1 MQTVVDE
8 DQSRVAWPSCPSSGW
23 VAGVDRLSAHPNGSP
38 LGLLPNA
45 RPPVPPALDAPA
57 SCSFI
62 EGSDIDGDGI
72 DPWSTRGNSAAD
84 CCDQCNKAPGCA
96 GVVYE
101 AAGTSNCW
109 FKAAGAP
116 SPRANRTACLN
127 NNHRKTNTIEVHGPY
142 QHGSGW
148 PAVNGGGTSDLNPF
162 PPGYPLAVDPT
173 VAMGP
178 QFVNQ
183 FASEFGGSV
192 WSSFESMA
200 PTLAPAHWGIHGGG
214 PPDVCGRGFEADCNG
229 TNVAAQRNYPT
240 DNYMSVYFGDG
251 VDRTAVGEF
260 AFKAQLFQA
269 MVGQALNV
277 AMKITTKRLTNCF
290 GTMIWQL
297 GEVWPTGACVKC
309 ICSFV
314 PLSGAPLPLIAR
326 PPPQTGGW
334 GSLEYATA
342 AFTPGQVLGG
352 RWKPLHYWYR
362 KALFTRV
369 FATCGADGKCMV
381 KNDAVEALTG
391 AALTVSKVE
400 LATGIVTAVHSEPS
414 LSLPPGPGAAAF
426 FTIDPAIDGAQ
437 FVLTA
442 TVTSAGGLVLTENVI
457 PLLPPASW
465 TGLQRATVTAVVS
478 PGAPGPNGELDI
490 LLTSDKTAAFVTLT
504 TMAQGRF
511 SDNAFLMLPGT
522 RTVQFVPWAPE
533 QAPVLEETLRVDHMA
548 TYM

>member
-1 MQTVVDE
+1 MYATFVMQTVVDE

-314 PLSGAPLPLIAR
+314 PLSGAPPPLIAR
-326 PPPQTGGW
+326 PPPPNRWLG
-334 GSLEYATA
+334 
-342 AFTPGQVLGG
+342 FPGVRHRGLHARTSAG
-352 RWKPLHYWYR
+352 R
-362 KALFTRV
+362 
-369 FATCGADGKCMV
+369 
-381 KNDAVEALTG
+381 AVEA
-391 AALTVSKVE
+391 AALLVPKGP
-400 LATGIVTAVHSEPS
+400 LYPRFRHLRRGRQVHGKERRR
-414 LSLPPGPGAAAF
+414 GGAHGR
-426 FTIDPAIDGAQ
+426 GAHGEQ
-437 FVLTA
+437 
-442 TVTSAGGLVLTENVI
+442 GG
-457 PLLPPASW
+457 ARH
-465 TGLQRATVTAVVS
+465 GHRHRRA
-478 PGAPGPNGELDI
+478 L
-490 LLTSDKTAAFVTLT
+490 
-504 TMAQGRF
+504 
-511 SDNAFLMLPGT
+511 
-522 RTVQFVPWAPE
+522 
-533 QAPVLEETLRVDHMA
+533 
-548 TYM
+548 

>member
-1 MQTVVDE
+1 M
-8 DQSRVAWPSCPSSGW
+8 
-23 VAGVDRLSAHPNGSP
+23 
-38 LGLLPNA
+38 
-45 RPPVPPALDAPA
+45 
-57 SCSFI
+57 
-62 EGSDIDGDGI
+62 
-72 DPWSTRGNSAAD
+72 
-84 CCDQCNKAPGCA
+84 
-96 GVVYE
+96 
-101 AAGTSNCW
+101 
-109 FKAAGAP
+109 
-116 SPRANRTACLN
+116 
-127 NNHRKTNTIEVHGPY
+127 
-142 QHGSGW
+142 
-148 PAVNGGGTSDLNPF
+148 
-162 PPGYPLAVDPT
+162 
-173 VAMGP
+173 
-178 QFVNQ
+178 
-183 FASEFGGSV
+183 
-192 WSSFESMA
+192 
-200 PTLAPAHWGIHGGG
+200 
-214 PPDVCGRGFEADCNG
+214 
-229 TNVAAQRNYPT
+229 
-240 DNYMSVYFGDG
+240 
-251 VDRTAVGEF
+251 
-260 AFKAQLFQA
+260 
-269 MVGQALNV
+269 
-277 AMKITTKRLTNCF
+277 
-290 GTMIWQL
+290 
-297 GEVWPTGACVKC
+297 
-309 ICSFV
+309 
-314 PLSGAPLPLIAR
+314 
-326 PPPQTGGW
+326 
-334 GSLEYATA
+334 
-342 AFTPGQVLGG
+342 LGG

-442 TVTSAGGLVLTENVI
+442 TVTSVGGLVLTENVI

>member
-1 MQTVVDE
+1 VYATFVMQTVVDE
-8 DQSRVAWPSCPSSGW
+8 DQSRVAWPSCPSNGW

-45 RPPVPPALDAPA
+45 RPPPAALGAPP
-57 SCSFI
+57 SCQLV
-62 EGSDIDGDGI
+62 EGSDIDGDGVA
-72 DPWSTRGNSAAD
+72 PWSTPGASAAD
-84 CCDQCNKAPGCA
+84 CCAQCNRAPGCA

-109 FKAAGAP
+109 FKADGGAP
-116 SPRANRTACLN
+116 SPRANRTACIN
-127 NNHRKTNTIEVHGPY
+127 NNHRKSNTIEVHGPY

-148 PAVNGGGTSDLNPF
+148 PGVNGGGTSDLNPF

-178 QFVNQ
+178 QWPNQ

-192 WSSFESMA
+192 WSSFESLA

-240 DNYMSVYFGDG
+240 DNYLSVYFGDG

-260 AFKAQLFQA
+260 AFKAQLFQS

-277 AMKITTKRLTNCF
+277 AMKITSKRLTNCF
-290 GTMIWQL
+290 GTMVWQL
-297 GEVWPTGACVKC
+297 GEIWP
-309 ICSFV
+309 
-314 PLSGAPLPLIAR
+314 
-326 PPPQTGGW
+326 TGGW

-342 AFTPGQVLGG
+342 AFTPGQILGG

-369 FATCGADGKCMV
+369 FATCGAGGHCMV
-381 KNDAVEALTG
+381 KNDAVGPLAG
-391 AALTVSKVE
+391 AALAVSKVA
-400 LATGIVTAVHSEPS
+400 LATGVVTPVHADAS

-442 TVTSAGGLVLTENVI
+442 RVTAASGEVLTDNLI
-457 PLLPPASW
+457 PLLPPAAWS
-465 TGLQRATVTAVVS
+465 GLGRATVTAVVDA
-478 PGAPGPNGELDI
+478 APSGPNGEVGI
-490 LLTSDKTAAFVTLT
+490 TLTSDKVAAFVTLT

-522 RTVQFVPWAPE
+522 QRVAFIPWAAG
-533 QAPVLEETLRVDHMA
+533 QAPVLQETLRVEHMA
-548 TYM
+548 SYM